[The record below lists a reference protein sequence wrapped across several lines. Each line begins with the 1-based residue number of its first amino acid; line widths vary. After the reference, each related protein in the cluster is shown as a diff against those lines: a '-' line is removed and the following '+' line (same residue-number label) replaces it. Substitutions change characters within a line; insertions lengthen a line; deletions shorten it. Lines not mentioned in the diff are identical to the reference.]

1 MPRNNEL
8 KKILLIGSGPIVI
21 GQGCEFDYSG
31 VQACKALREEGYRV
45 VLVNSNPAT
54 IMTDPEF
61 ADRTYIEPITA
72 EVIEAIIDR
81 EKPDAILPTMG
92 GQTALNA
99 AMELNRNG
107 ALARHNVK
115 LIGAN
120 AQAIAKGE
128 DRQLFKEAMLRIG
141 LDVPRSGIAHSVE
154 DAGRVADAIGSFPL
168 IIRPAFTLG
177 GSGGGIAY
185 NREELAEIAGRG
197 LAISPVNEVL
207 IEESLVGWKEFEMEV
222 MRDRA
227 DNCVVVCSIEN
238 FDPMGIHTGDSITV
252 APVQTLTDK
261 EFQMMRDAAFAVIRE
276 IGVETGG
283 SNIQFAVN
291 PENGRMVV
299 IEMNPRVSRSS
310 ALASKATGFP
320 IAKIAAKLAVGYTLD
335 EIKNDIT
342 RETPASFEPTID
354 YCVVKVPRFTF
365 EKFPQADPTL
375 TTQMKSVGEA
385 MAIGRTFK
393 EALQKALRS
402 LEIKR
407 FGLIGD
413 GNENE
418 VDAETLRLKLA
429 VPNAERIF
437 YIGQAFENGML
448 VEEIFELTKIDRWF
462 LRNVQQIVEENSRLR
477 LSGKIAVP
485 AVNQTEDRGAA
496 FQPVGTAGVPAVAPS
511 GCRPVNP
518 RAPVIQTRRRI
529 PHWEQ
534 QGATFFI
541 TFRLAD
547 AVPQKLL
554 RQWKEELET
563 WRKFHPEPWDALTK
577 DEYQNRF
584 HDAREAWLDQ
594 GHGECILRRPQ
605 IAATIANSLRHF
617 DGDRY
622 ALDSFVV
629 MPNHVHVLV
638 RPHEA
643 HSLSEILHSWKSFS
657 AKEINKL
664 RERSG
669 AVWQDENYDRMVRD
683 FAELERYRD
692 YIKEN
697 PVAAKLGDGEFILE
711 LSEDAAGETPASLAD
726 KMSAPQQMPAPLL
739 LRAKKLGFSDRQL
752 AIAGGAPEKAIRSQ
766 RIAQNITPTYRLVDT
781 CAAEFEA
788 YTPYYY
794 STYGS
799 ENERRESG
807 KRKIM
812 ILGGGPNRIGQGIE
826 FDYCCVHAAFALREL
841 GFETIMVNSNPE
853 TVSTDYDTSDKLY
866 FEPLTLEDVLNIY
879 DQEKPEGVVVQFGGQ
894 TPLNLADGLKAAGVP
909 ILGTQPESIEMAEDR
924 KLFAVMLDKLGLR
937 QTPNGSA
944 VSMKQAVA
952 IANRIGYPVLVRPS
966 FVLGGRGMELVYNE
980 SDLRR
985 YVAAAIDLGRA
996 RVPRAVSD
1004 IPSDTLEEPPQNAEP
1019 SALDVRPARPIL
1031 IDRFLEDAMEV
1042 DVDCISDGET
1052 TVIGAI
1058 MEHIEQAGIHSGD
1071 SACVIPTFSLT
1082 KTVLAEISSAT
1093 KAMARELNVRGLMN
1107 VQFAVKGEDVYVLE
1121 VNPRASRTVPFV
1133 SKAIGVPLAKLAAKV
1148 MAGKTLSELGFTKE
1162 IVPKHFSVKEAVFPF
1177 LRYQG
1182 QDISLGPEMKST
1194 GEVMGIDHDL
1204 GLAYAKSQMAAP
1216 PPLPKSG
1223 NVFVSVKDS
1232 DKTSVVSV
1240 VREFVKLGFGIIATS
1255 GTATA
1260 LEAARVPVTRV
1271 FKIREGRPNVLD
1283 RVKNGD
1289 ISFIINSPSGKIP
1302 REDEVTI
1309 RNAAIAQKIPIM
1321 TTLRAAQASVYG
1333 IRSLQKNKVRVRS
1346 LQEYHAA
1353 K

>member
-8 KKILLIGSGPIVI
+8 EKILLIGSGPIVI

-72 EVIEAIIDR
+72 EVIEAIMER

-141 LDVPRSGIAHSVE
+141 LDVPRSGVAHSAE
-154 DAGRVADAIGSFPL
+154 DAGKIADAIGSFPL

-197 LAISPVNEVL
+197 LATSPVNEVL

-320 IAKIAAKLAVGYTLD
+320 IAKIAAKLAVGYALD

-418 VDAETLRLKLA
+418 VDPETLRLKLA

-437 YIGQAFENGML
+437 YIGQAFENGMS

-462 LRNVQQIVEENSRLR
+462 LRNVQQIVEEDSRLR

-485 AVNQTEDRGAA
+485 AVNQNEDRGAG
-496 FQPVGTAGVPAVAPS
+496 FQPVGTTGVPPVATPRF
-511 GCRPVNP
+511 RPVDP
-518 RAPVIQTRRRI
+518 CAPVSQTRRRL

-563 WRKFHPEPWDALTK
+563 WRKFHPEPWDASTK
-577 DEYQNRF
+577 YEYQKRF

-711 LSEDAAGETPASLAD
+711 LNEDAAGETPASLAD
-726 KMSAPQQMPAPLL
+726 KMSTPQQMPAPLL

-752 AIAGGAPEKAIRSQ
+752 AIAGGVPEKAIRSQ

-944 VSMKQAVA
+944 VSMEQAVA

-980 SDLRR
+980 TDLRR
-985 YVAAAIDLGRA
+985 YVAAAIDLGSA

-1004 IPSDTLEEPPQNAEP
+1004 ILSDTLEEAPQNAEP
-1019 SALDVRPARPIL
+1019 SAQDVRAARPIL

-1148 MAGKTLSELGFTKE
+1148 MAGKTLRELGFTKE